1 MKKILITNDYFAP
14 DLYGGAESV
23 VLELARGLRLREI
36 DVTVLTTGNPKVKE
50 FDGIPSIRLPVHRY
64 FMNLAVPWIYK
75 HAKGVD
81 LIQANN
87 YNTCFPA
94 LIAGKMLGI
103 PVICIVHALW
113 GDKWT
118 EIRGFVRGNISRFI
132 EKFQL
137 LHGYNKFIFLSDFSR
152 NEGLKL
158 GIPERLTQVI
168 PPGIKHGEYR
178 TATKEN
184 FVLFVGRLS
193 KQKGIDYLMQAAGQ
207 LPNIEFKVVGTGKG
221 EGKIQSLIPK
231 NVEFLGY
238 VSHERLLDLY
248 ARAPIFCLPSIAETF
263 GLVIIEA
270 MASGCAIVSTV
281 PLDYEGRKIDI
292 RNVDQLR
299 EAIRYLFDNRN
310 VCLKMGEINRNKIKV
325 YNWDNFVDSLIKVYE
340 EALREGI
347 K

>member
-1 MKKILITNDYFAP
+1 MKILITNEYFAP
-14 DLYGGAESV
+14 DLYGGAENV
-23 VLELARGLRLREI
+23 VLELARGLRLRKI

-50 FDGIPSIRLPVHRY
+50 FEGIPSIRLPIHRY

-81 LIQANN
+81 LIQTNN
-87 YNTCFPA
+87 YNACFPS

-113 GDKWT
+113 RDKWT
-118 EIRGFVRGNISRFI
+118 EIRGFTRGNISRLI
-132 EKFQL
+132 ERFQL

-152 NEGLKL
+152 NEGLKI
-158 GIPERLTQVI
+158 GILEQLTQII
-168 PPGIKHGEYR
+168 PPGMKYEEYR

-193 KQKGIDYLMQAAGQ
+193 KQKGIDYLMQVAGQ
-207 LPNIEFKVVGTGKG
+207 LPDIEFKVVGTGKG
-221 EGKIQSLIPK
+221 EAKIQYIPK

-238 VSHERLLDLY
+238 VSHDELLDLY

-270 MASGCAIVSTV
+270 MASGCAVVSTV
-281 PLDYEGRKIDI
+281 PLDYEGRRIDI

-299 EAIRYLFDNRN
+299 EAIRFLFDNRN
-310 VCLKMGEINRNKIKV
+310 ICLEMGKANRDKAKE
-325 YNWDNFVDSLIKVYE
+325 YNWDNFVDSMVRVYE
-340 EALREGI
+340 EALGGI